1 MSKSKRDERTKVE
14 TRKQILADALDNE
27 TMAREWERLASEAIN
42 PIDKEFYEQAARY
55 HNHRA
60 SELRVYADVL
70 SELEGIITLTE
81 RECTS

>member
-27 TMAREWERLASEAIN
+27 TMAREWERLSEASVN
-42 PIDKEFYEQAARY
+42 PIDKEFYEQTARY

-60 SELRVYADVL
+60 NELRVYADVL
-70 SELEGIITLTE
+70 SELEGIINLSE